1 MEIILLVFRRKKLR
15 SVLVSI
21 LRAFPTRST
30 TGATHKRRN
39 FDASAF
45 YGMVI
50 RYFSRVR
57 TNMSRC
63 GGESRRLG
71 QW

>member
-1 MEIILLVFRRKKLR
+1 MILLVFRRKKLW
-15 SVLVSI
+15 SVLVFDLTS
-21 LRAFPTRST
+21 FPDKIYHWRE
-30 TGATHKRRN
+30 ALKRRN
-39 FDASAF
+39 FDTSAF
-45 YGMVI
+45 YGMVT
-50 RYFSRVR
+50 RYFCGIR